1 MNCIPYDVMTVRD
14 KQLTAMQPRAVQGDH
29 GMSIL
34 SLFTQSLIRGLRG
47 PARDRLTCWRLLAT
61 LLCLMAGPALA
72 TTYQSHDS
80 IRHAAK
86 VFLGQQARGL
96 HKRHVA
102 QVDHLDPRLHVKH
115 CGRALETFL
124 PPGSSV
130 YTAMTVGVRCR
141 GASPW
146 TLYVPAHLKV
156 LDKVIV
162 AARPLQPGHRVTAED
177 FTITERDLSTLHTEY
192 TSDPRDVLGKR
203 IKQPVLANNV
213 LTPYVLE
220 RSRVVHRG
228 DRVTIIARDNGL
240 EVRMM
245 GQALMDGAKG
255 DEIKVRNLSSKQI
268 VVGTVAAEGMINV
281 HL

>member
-1 MNCIPYDVMTVRD
+1 MNT
-14 KQLTAMQPRAVQGDH
+14 L
-29 GMSIL
+29 L
-34 SLFTQSLIRGLRG
+34 LFTQAVIPIFRRIRGG
-47 PARDRLTCWRLLAT
+47 RLSPYPVLAAVLCLLAD
-61 LLCLMAGPALA
+61 PSLA
-72 TTYQSHDS
+72 ATYQSHDS

-86 VFLGQQARGL
+86 VFLGQQAQRL
-96 HKRHVA
+96 HKRHVV

-115 CGRALETFL
+115 CSRPLETFL

-146 TLYVPAHLKV
+146 TLYVPARLKV